1 MYNSEQKQTFL
12 NTITN
17 DNSYRS
23 FQRVFKAVQDMEE
36 KFGKDICEMN
46 VDELLTV
53 LDFKTGVRITNTEQ
67 TMSLLRSYV
76 DWCIQNGKTTSENNF
91 DKISSSEVDKT
102 RTCRA
107 RYVKSPVEFEEMIK
121 IAFGM
126 NVDYNESAEIP
137 NELMVRLCY
146 VGLENEEIVL
156 LEKTNVDYEAKTI
169 KSPLYDCVYHVSDR
183 ILKLCKFC
191 AEQEEV
197 LLMAKF
203 GMRKERVCSNKYLF
217 RNRLGTLRGKSEDS
231 PLNKLVIPRK
241 VKAFS
246 DAYVESTGNYK
257 AISCDKLRESKMLYN
272 IYESGE
278 TFDIYFNKVIL
289 PDIKMRN
296 PEYTERKIQERRR
309 ILKGMY
315 DLYKETFY

>member
-1 MYNSEQKQTFL
+1 MYNSEQKQNFL

-107 RYVKSPVEFEEMIK
+107 KYVKSPVEFEEMIK
-121 IAFGM
+121 VVFGM
-126 NVDYNESAEIP
+126 NVDYNETTEMP

-146 VGLENEEIVL
+146 AGLENEEIVL

-183 ILKLCKFC
+183 ILTLCRFC
-191 AEQEEV
+191 AEQEEI
-197 LLMAKF
+197 LLLAKF
-203 GMRKERVCSNKYLF
+203 GMRKEKMCNNKYLL
-217 RNRLGTLRGKSEDS
+217 RNRVGALRGKSEDS
-231 PLNKLVIPRK
+231 PLNKVVVARK
-241 VKAFS
+241 VKAFN
-246 DAYVESTGNYK
+246 DAYVEGTGNYK
-257 AISCDKLRESKMLYN
+257 SMSGDKLRESKMLYD

-278 TFDIYFNKVIL
+278 TFDKYFNRVIL
-289 PDIKMRN
+289 PDIKMRS
-296 PEYTERKIQERRR
+296 PEYTDRKIQERRR

>member
-1 MYNSEQKQTFL
+1 MYNSEQKQNFL

-67 TMSLLRSYV
+67 TMSLLRTYV

-107 RYVKSPVEFEEMIK
+107 KYVKSPAEFEEMLS
-121 IAFGM
+121 AVFGM
-126 NVDYNESAEIP
+126 NADYNETTEKP

-146 VGLENEEIVL
+146 TGLENDEVVL
-156 LEKTNVDYEAKTI
+156 LEKSNVDYEAKTI
-169 KSPLYDCVYHVSDR
+169 KSPLYDCVYHVSDK
-183 ILKLCKFC
+183 ILALCRFC
-191 AEQEEV
+191 AEQDEI
-197 LLMAKF
+197 LLLAKF
-203 GMRKERVCSNKYLF
+203 GMRKEKLCNNKYLL
-217 RNRLGTLRGKSEDS
+217 RNRVGALRGKTEDS
-231 PLNKLVIPRK
+231 PLNKIVVSRK
-241 VKAFS
+241 VKAFN

-257 AISCDKLRESKMLYN
+257 AVSGDKLRESKMLYD

-278 TFDIYFNKVIL
+278 TFDAYFNRVIM
-289 PDIKMRN
+289 PDIKMRS
-296 PEYTERKIQERRR
+296 PEYTDRKIQERRR

>member
-1 MYNSEQKQTFL
+1 
-12 NTITN
+12 
-17 DNSYRS
+17 
-23 FQRVFKAVQDMEE
+23 
-36 KFGKDICEMN
+36 
-46 VDELLTV
+46 
-53 LDFKTGVRITNTEQ
+53 
-67 TMSLLRSYV
+67 
-76 DWCIQNGKTTSENNF
+76 
-91 DKISSSEVDKT
+91 
-102 RTCRA
+102 
-107 RYVKSPVEFEEMIK
+107 MIK

-126 NVDYNESAEIP
+126 NVDYNESTEIP

-156 LEKTNVDYEAKTI
+156 LEKANVDYEAKTI

>member
-76 DWCIQNGKTTSENNF
+76 
-91 DKISSSEVDKT
+91 
-102 RTCRA
+102 
-107 RYVKSPVEFEEMIK
+107 KSPVEFEEMIK
-121 IAFGM
+121 VAFGM
-126 NVDYNESAEIP
+126 NVDYNESTEIP

-156 LEKTNVDYEAKTI
+156 LEKANVDYEAKTI

-183 ILKLCKFC
+183 ILKLCRFC

-278 TFDIYFNKVIL
+278 TFDAYFNKIIL